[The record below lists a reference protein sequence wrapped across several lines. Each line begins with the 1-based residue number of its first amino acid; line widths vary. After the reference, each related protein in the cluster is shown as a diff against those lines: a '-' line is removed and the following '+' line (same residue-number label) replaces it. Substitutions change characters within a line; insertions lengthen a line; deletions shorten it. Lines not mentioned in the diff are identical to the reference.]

1 MQHLYRHKEIF
12 PLERGGELEG
22 LEIAYSTFG
31 RMNAGK
37 TNVIWVCH
45 ALTANSDVADWWPHT
60 VEEGKFLDP
69 DKWFVVCAN
78 IIGSAYGTTG
88 PLSVNPATGEAYYG
102 EFPKVTLRDVVR
114 AHILLA
120 DQLGIDKIHAVIG
133 SSLGGFQALEWGIM
147 QPSRIER
154 LVLIAT
160 DCRVSPWAAALNET
174 QRMAVKADV
183 TYGER
188 DDEAGKSGMAVARAL
203 ALLSYRGASGYNKA
217 QKNPEDAAPFIH
229 RVRTYQQYQ
238 GEKLCNRFNAYSYMT
253 ILDIHDSHDISRGRE
268 SNEKVLTKVRA
279 RTLCI
284 AITTDILFTP
294 GEVKRLSDAIPGS
307 EYREIESEFG
317 HDGFLV
323 EHEKLNMILKDFL
336 NEKI

>member
-1 MQHLYRHKEIF
+1 MKHLYREKECF
-12 PLERGGELEG
+12 PLERGGVLEG

-31 RMNAGK
+31 TMNADR

-45 ALTANSDVADWWPHT
+45 ALTASSDVAEWWPHT
-60 VEEGKFLDP
+60 VEKDKFLDP
-69 DKWFVVCAN
+69 DKWFVICAN

-88 PLSVNPATGEAYYG
+88 PLSECPSTGELYYG
-102 EFPKVTLRDVVR
+102 DFPKVTVRDVVR

-120 DQLGIDKIHAVIG
+120 DKLGIDKIHAVIG

-147 QPSRIER
+147 QPDRIER
-154 LVLIAT
+154 LILIAT
-160 DCRVSPWAAALNET
+160 DYRVSPWAAGLNET
-174 QRMAVKADV
+174 QRMAVRADA
-183 TYGER
+183 TYPDRSEN
-188 DDEAGKSGMAVARAL
+188 AGKAGMAAARAL
-203 ALLSYRGASGYNKA
+203 ALLSYRGATGYNIA
-217 QKNPEDAAPFIH
+217 QKNREDTAPFSH
-229 RVRTYQQYQ
+229 RVQSYQKHQ

-253 ILDIHDSHDISRGRE
+253 ILDIHDSHDISRARGCAE
-268 SNEKVLTKVRA
+268 NVLASVKA

-294 GEVKRLSDAIPGS
+294 EEVRGLSDAIPNS

-323 EHEKLNMILKDFL
+323 EHEKLNKILKDFL
-336 NEKI
+336 